1 MSVSPSAHAVQRA
14 PRAAW
19 ALLPTAMLAAL
30 FGLAFS
36 GAAGPTELADAGPL
50 VRWSRPL
57 ISVTWQLAASVTI
70 GGLMLLL
77 FVLSPPA
84 DGRGGV
90 AGPEV
95 APGHNRT
102 NNPNRPS
109 RGNRP
114 RGAGEAW
121 PIATRAVMI
130 AGPVWAACLVIDLV
144 LGYATVAGRPIGG
157 AGFGDELAF
166 YLTEISTG
174 RAALVAA
181 VLAAIMSVA
190 CVAVAGYGTAAIA
203 AVLAVAVLI
212 PIATS
217 GHASGS
223 AYHELGMSGMFGHLL
238 FAAIWVGGLV
248 VLCLSAP
255 RLGRD
260 LAGAAARYSRI
271 ALWCFLGVGVS
282 GAANAWLR
290 LGGWEGFLGTYGA
303 LLAVKIVIFCAL
315 GGIGLLHRVRTIR
328 TLEPRPDGGTPK
340 AFWRLAAVEVL
351 VMGAVMGVAVA
362 LADTGPPVPQEAQEN
377 LSPAE
382 ELSQQPVPAPP
393 TFERWFTQG
402 VPDLL
407 FACLAAVL
415 AVVYVMWVVRLHR
428 RGDRWPLGR
437 TVVWLVGAAGFAWIT
452 FGGPAVYGR
461 ILFSAHMVQH
471 MTLVMVL
478 PILFTLGA
486 PVTLALRALP
496 ARTDGT
502 RGPREW
508 LLAIVHSRWARFA
521 SHPVIAAVNFAG
533 SMILFYFTPLFELA
547 LTTHIGHV
555 AMVVHFSLAGYVF
568 VNVLIGIDPG
578 PRRPIYPLRL
588 VLLFATMAFH
598 AFFGI
603 AIISMNTLLAADYFG
618 ALGLP
623 WGVDALADQE
633 TGGEITWGIGEV
645 PSLALA
651 IGVAVQW
658 ARSDTREA
666 RRRDRKA
673 DRDDD
678 AELAAYNAMMQ
689 RMAKGEGRRD

>member
-1 MSVSPSAHAVQRA
+1 MPPPPVRHVGWAV
-14 PRAAW
+14 W
-19 ALLPTAMLAAL
+19 ALAPTAMLAAL
-30 FGLAFS
+30 LGLTFS

-50 VRWSRPL
+50 VRWARPV
-57 ISVTWQLAASVTI
+57 VTVLWQLGASVTL
-70 GGLMLLL
+70 GGLVLLL
-77 FVLSPPA
+77 FVLSPPPDHA
-84 DGRGGV
+84 RAQ
-90 AGPEV
+90 AGPRAGRQHE
-95 APGHNRT
+95 RT
-102 NNPNRPS
+102 GRE
-109 RGNRP
+109 
-114 RGAGEAW
+114 RGAGQAW
-121 PIATRAVMI
+121 PVAARAVMI
-130 AGPVWAACLVIDLV
+130 AGPVWASCMVIDLV

-181 VLAAIMSVA
+181 VLAVVASIA
-190 CVAVAGYGTAAIA
+190 CVAVAGYGSAVIA
-203 AVLAVAVLI
+203 AVLAIAVLI
-212 PIATS
+212 PLATS

-223 AYHELGMSGMFGHLL
+223 AYHELGMSGLFGHLL
-238 FAAIWVGGLV
+238 FAAVWVGGLV
-248 VLCLSAP
+248 VLCVTAS

-260 LAGAAARYSRI
+260 LSAAATRYSAV
-271 ALWCFLGVGVS
+271 ALWCFVGVGVS

-290 LGGWEGFLGTYGA
+290 LGGWEGFLGNYGA
-303 LLAVKIVIFCAL
+303 LLAVKILIFCGL
-315 GGIGLLHRVRTIR
+315 GAIGLVHRVRTIR
-328 TLEPRPDGGTPK
+328 TLAPRPDGGAPG
-340 AFWRLAAVEVL
+340 AFWRLAAVEIL

-382 ELSQQPVPAPP
+382 ELSQQPVPPEP

-407 FACLAAVL
+407 YAYLAAVM
-415 AVVYVMWVVRLHR
+415 AIVYITWVLRLRR

-437 TVVWLVGAAGFAWIT
+437 TVVWLVGVAGFAWIT
-452 FGGPAVYGR
+452 CGGPAVYGR
-461 ILFSAHMVQH
+461 ILFSAHMLQH

-478 PILFTLGA
+478 PILFVLGA
-486 PVTLALRALP
+486 PVTLAVRALP
-496 ARTDGT
+496 ARTDGS

-508 LLAIVHSRWARFA
+508 LLAIVHSRWARLA
-521 SHPVIAAVNFAG
+521 SHPVIAALNFAG
-533 SMILFYFTPLFELA
+533 SMILFYFTPLFEGA
-547 LTTHIGHV
+547 LTTHIGHIL
-555 AMVVHFSLAGYVF
+555 MVLHFSLAGYVF

-588 VLLFATMAFH
+588 VVLFATMAFH

-603 AIISMNTLLAADYFG
+603 AIISMDTLLAADYFG

-666 RRRDRKA
+666 KRVDRKA
-673 DRDDD
+673 DRDED
-678 AELAAYNAMMQ
+678 AELEAYNDM
-689 RMAKGEGRRD
+689 MAKMARDSRPG